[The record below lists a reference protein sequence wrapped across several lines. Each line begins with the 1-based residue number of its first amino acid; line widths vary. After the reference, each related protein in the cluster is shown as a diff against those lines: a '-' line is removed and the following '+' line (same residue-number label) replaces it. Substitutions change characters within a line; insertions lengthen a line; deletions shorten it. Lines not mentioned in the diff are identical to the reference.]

1 MHYHSKNVCI
11 PMLKKYILHCTQ
23 VVNDNIYIFYVNYLC
38 AFFKIPRYCNSFC
51 NIIEIFIEKKLSF
64 FGSPNGTKKMLTKDL
79 ELFNCFYSVFKTL
92 MILIRGL
99 DISFKFRFSEIVL
112 LPIVF
117 LHFWNSVYC
126 EKCQLSVVH
135 FSHFYSL

>member
-1 MHYHSKNVCI
+1 
-11 PMLKKYILHCTQ
+11 
-23 VVNDNIYIFYVNYLC
+23 
-38 AFFKIPRYCNSFC
+38 
-51 NIIEIFIEKKLSF
+51 
-64 FGSPNGTKKMLTKDL
+64 MLTKDL